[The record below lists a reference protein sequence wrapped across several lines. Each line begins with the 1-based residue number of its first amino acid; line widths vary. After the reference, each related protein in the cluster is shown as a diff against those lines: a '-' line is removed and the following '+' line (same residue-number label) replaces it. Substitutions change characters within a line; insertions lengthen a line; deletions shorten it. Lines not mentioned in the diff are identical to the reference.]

1 MDSQNNSV
9 APSGAAMSLPV
20 SSYEELLARVRSLT
34 HETIQ
39 LQRELASPLLQPGH
53 GLGHGPAHAAT
64 ATTVDLNDNAA
75 VDLHEPNDEGKEVD
89 ELACFYH
96 VDGSLVVQ
104 DNIVL
109 VPPAPPCGS

>member
-1 MDSQNNSV
+1 
-9 APSGAAMSLPV
+9 MSLPV

-64 ATTVDLNDNAA
+64 ATTVDLNDNEHVVTTSSLANATCDNARRAPSA
-75 VDLHEPNDEGKEVD
+75 VW
-89 ELACFYH
+89 
-96 VDGSLVVQ
+96 
-104 DNIVL
+104 
-109 VPPAPPCGS
+109 PAPANVPATSPNLR